1 MDQLFLAL
9 ALSALIAYVTTPL
22 ARRAAFRLGAID
34 VPKDNRRVHRKPIPR
49 LGGLAIYTAFLVVS
63 LLMME
68 LDLQML
74 TLLGG
79 ATLMAGMGM
88 VDDVRPLPAKL
99 KLLLQICA
107 ALLVM
112 AGGVRIEFIT
122 NFLSASKPIV
132 ALGPLAIPATLFW
145 IVGITN
151 TVNLIDGLDGL
162 AAGVAGIASLSLAA
176 VAYLNGQPEVA
187 VLLMILAGA
196 SLGFLPH
203 NSHPAT
209 IFMGDTGSLL
219 IGFVL
224 ASISIEGVI
233 KSATTIAVAIPVL
246 ALGVPIFDTAFAILR
261 RMVNKRPIMEADK
274 GHLHHRLLAQGFSHR
289 QTVWILY
296 GFSLFLGV
304 SAIFI
309 SGASRTTSIAMLLV
323 VTLVLM
329 MAMIRAGLL
338 KRTS

>member
-1 MDQLFLAL
+1 MMRLFAAL
-9 ALSALIAYVTTPL
+9 MISAAIAYGMTPL
-22 ARRAAFRLGAID
+22 ARRAAYRLGAID
-34 VPKDNRRVHRKPIPR
+34 VPRDNRRMHQKPIPR
-49 LGGLAIYTAFLVVS
+49 LGGLAIYAAFAVVS
-63 LLMME
+63 LFMME
-68 LDLQML
+68 LDLSL
-74 TLLGG
+74 ITLLAG
-79 ATLMAGMGM
+79 ATLMAGIGM
-88 VDDVRPLPAKL
+88 LDDTRALPAKL
-99 KLLLQICA
+99 KLVVQILA
-107 ALLVM
+107 ALIVI
-112 AGGVRIEFIT
+112 AGGARIEFIT
-122 NFLSASKPIV
+122 NFLSTAKPIIP
-132 ALGPLAIPATLFW
+132 LGIFSVPVTVFW
-145 IVGITN
+145 VVGITN

-176 VAYLNGQPEVA
+176 VAYLHGQPDVA

-196 SLGFLPH
+196 SIGFLPH
-203 NSHPAT
+203 NAHPAK

-224 ASISIEGVI
+224 ATVSIEGVI

-274 GHLHHRLLAQGFSHR
+274 GHLHHRLLDQGISHR

-296 GFSLFLGV
+296 AFSFFLGV

-309 SGASRTTSIAMLLV
+309 SGASRTLSIALLLG

-329 MAMIRAGLL
+329 MILIRAGLL
-338 KRTS
+338 KKT

>member
-1 MDQLFLAL
+1 MIRLFSAL
-9 ALSALIAYVTTPL
+9 VLSAVIAYLMTPI
-22 ARRAAFRLGAID
+22 ARRAAYRLGAID
-34 VPKDNRRVHRKPIPR
+34 VPKDNRRMHLKPIPR
-49 LGGLAIYTAFLVVS
+49 MGGLAIYIAFMVVS

-68 LDLQML
+68 IDRQLI
-74 TLLGG
+74 TLLIG

-88 VDDVRPLPAKL
+88 LDDTRSLPAKM
-99 KLLLQICA
+99 KLLIQILA
-107 ALLVM
+107 ALIVI

-122 NFLSASKPIV
+122 NFLSASKPIIP
-132 ALGPLAIPATLFW
+132 LGWFSIPATVFW
-145 IVGITN
+145 VVGITN

-196 SLGFLPH
+196 SIGFLPH

-224 ASISIEGVI
+224 AAISIEGVI

-274 GHLHHRLLAQGFSHR
+274 GHLHHRLLDQGYSHR

-296 GFSLFLGV
+296 AFSFFLGV

-309 SGASRTTSIAMLLV
+309 SGASRITSIAMLLM

-329 MAMIRAGLL
+329 IAMIRAGLL
-338 KRTS
+338 KRMS

>member
-1 MDQLFLAL
+1 MTRLFTAL
-9 ALSALIAYVTTPL
+9 ILSAVISYAMTPF
-22 ARRAAFRLGAID
+22 ARRAAYRLGAID
-34 VPKDNRRVHRKPIPR
+34 VPKDNRRMHLKPIPR
-49 LGGLAIYTAFLVVS
+49 LGGLAIYAAFAAVS
-63 LLMME
+63 LLMMT
-68 LDLQML
+68 LDVQMV
-74 TLLGG
+74 TLLAG
-79 ATLMAGMGM
+79 ATLMVGLGMM
-88 VDDVRPLPAKL
+88 DDTRPLPAKL
-99 KLLLQICA
+99 KLAIQIMA
-107 ALLVM
+107 ALIVI

-122 NFLSASKPIV
+122 NFFSAAKTPV
-132 ALGPLAIPATLFW
+132 YLGPLSIPVTLFW

-176 VAYLNGQPEVA
+176 VAYLNGEPEVA
-187 VLLMILAGA
+187 VLLMILAG
-196 SLGFLPH
+196 SSIGFLPH

-224 ASISIEGVI
+224 AAISIEGVI

-246 ALGVPIFDTAFAILR
+246 ALGVPIFDTTFAILR
-261 RMVNKRPIMEADK
+261 RLVNKRPIMEADK
-274 GHLHHRLLAQGFSHR
+274 GHLHHRLLDRGYSHR

-296 GFSLFLGV
+296 AFSFFLGV

-309 SGASRTTSIAMLLV
+309 SGASRTISIASLLLV
-323 VTLVLM
+323 TLILM

-338 KRTS
+338 KRTG

>member
-1 MDQLFLAL
+1 MTRLFTAL
-9 ALSALIAYVTTPL
+9 ILSAVISYAMTPI
-22 ARRAAFRLGAID
+22 ARRAAYRLGAID
-34 VPKDNRRVHRKPIPR
+34 VPKDNRRMHLKPIPR
-49 LGGLAIYTAFLVVS
+49 LGGLAIYTAFAAVS
-63 LLMME
+63 LLMMT
-68 LDLQML
+68 LDVQMV
-74 TLLGG
+74 TLLAG
-79 ATLMAGMGM
+79 ATLMVGLGMM
-88 VDDVRPLPAKL
+88 DDTRPLPAKL
-99 KLLLQICA
+99 KLAIQIMA
-107 ALLVM
+107 ALIVI

-122 NFLSASKPIV
+122 NFFSAAKTPV
-132 ALGPLAIPATLFW
+132 YLGPLSIPVTLFW

-176 VAYLNGQPEVA
+176 VAYLNGEPEVA
-187 VLLMILAGA
+187 VLLMILAG
-196 SLGFLPH
+196 SSIGFLPH

-224 ASISIEGVI
+224 AAISIEGVI

-246 ALGVPIFDTAFAILR
+246 ALGVPIFDTTFAILR
-261 RMVNKRPIMEADK
+261 RLVNKRPIMEADK
-274 GHLHHRLLAQGFSHR
+274 GHLHHRLLDRGYSHR

-296 GFSLFLGV
+296 AFSFFLGV

-309 SGASRTTSIAMLLV
+309 SGASRTISIASLLLV
-323 VTLVLM
+323 TLILM

-338 KRTS
+338 KRTG